1 MRFFRSPHPA
11 LHFLALFFLAVGASA
26 EVPDAVHLRFSEASL
41 AALAAAEEGTFFALN
56 DHVPSGKYDA
66 KTQKLDIGPTLA
78 WLQERQKQ
86 EKPLSPHAFSELK
99 KILLSPSSHY
109 KGLFNVTEPAVLAV
123 AFRHGGQ
130 TGILV
135 LHENLVFLLWD
146 GTNQAALLN
155 DSGSRALSLWMKP
168 FRQKEGPS

>member
-11 LHFLALFFLAVGASA
+11 LCFLALFFLAVGVSA
-26 EVPDAVHLRFSEASL
+26 GVPDAVHLRFSEASL
-41 AALAAAEEGTFFALN
+41 AALAAAEEGTFFAL
-56 DHVPSGKYDA
+56 DDQVPSGKYDV
-66 KTQKLDIGPTLA
+66 KTQKLDIAPTLA
-78 WLQERQKQ
+78 WLQERQKH
-86 EKPLSPHAFSELK
+86 EKPLSRHAFAELK

-109 KGLFNVTEPAVLAV
+109 EGLFTASEPAVLAIT
-123 AFRHGGQ
+123 FRHGGQ

-135 LHENLVFLLWD
+135 LHRSLVYLLWD

-168 FRQKEGPS
+168 FRPKEGPS